1 MLQLLWPPGHE
12 SVWALGSKVHQ
23 GNHWSSTGPA
33 PVRLLDQKIHR
44 WCCVRSIRP
53 VLYSATSGTWAVVLL
68 LDFGS
73 AFSMI
78 IPWKLIGILIHMGVI
93 LTYMGVALIHMGV
106 ILTYMGVA
114 LIHMG
119 VILTYMGV
127 ALIHMGVIL
136 TYMGVALIHMGVILT
151 YMGVALIHMGVVRL
165 SDPHGCHTDPHG
177 CHTDPHGCCTIHM
190 GVVLIYMG
198 VILIHIAAERYLGMW
213 LLDFFQ
219 ARPQSVRNEKQDS
232 KWGHSQHSLPP
243 GMCALAPAVLPVHK
257 SENAV
262 IALWSHDFKGH
273 YTRGADLKSKMLI
286 AGLQGWA
293 WEVGWLVHALRKYFR
308 FKHA

>member
-1 MLQLLWPPGHE
+1 M
-12 SVWALGSKVHQ
+12 
-23 GNHWSSTGPA
+23 
-33 PVRLLDQKIHR
+33 
-44 WCCVRSIRP
+44 
-53 VLYSATSGTWAVVLL
+53 LL

-78 IPWKLIGILIHMGVI
+78 IPWKLIGI
-93 LTYMGVALIHMGV
+93 
-106 ILTYMGVA
+106 
-114 LIHMG
+114 
-119 VILTYMGV
+119 
-127 ALIHMGVIL
+127 LIHMGVIL

-232 KWGHSQHSLPP
+232 K
-243 GMCALAPAVLPVHK
+243 
-257 SENAV
+257 
-262 IALWSHDFKGH
+262 
-273 YTRGADLKSKMLI
+273 
-286 AGLQGWA
+286 
-293 WEVGWLVHALRKYFR
+293 
-308 FKHA
+308 